1 MQTNNQSGNFA
12 ILGSSIV
19 FADPGSSGGARASAG
34 AGGFTTTTV
43 VSAQAD
49 ANESYQQAGIS
60 CTPIPGSEV
69 AIVVSSRYSQ
79 TRIAGE
85 IILSITF
92 NSNVPAGTTF
102 SVSAPGFKPF
112 NFPSQAASGN
122 PIVSAPVTSDF
133 NTDFD
138 VSIVIPGGVYTTGA
152 AMTLQTKQVV
162 TPSGSSIGK
171 EIPITRLVVSL
182 G

>member
-1 MQTNNQSGNFA
+1 MRKNNQSGNFS

-19 FADPGSSGGARASAG
+19 FASPPSGK
-34 AGGFTTTTV
+34 AGGFTSTTV
-43 VSAQAD
+43 ASAQED
-49 ANESYQQAGIS
+49 ANESYQQANIS
-60 CTPIPGSEV
+60 CTPIPASEV
-69 AIVVSSRYSQ
+69 AVMVSSRYSQ
-79 TRIAGE
+79 TSIAGK

-122 PIVSAPVTSDF
+122 PSVSAPVTSDF
-133 NTDFD
+133 DTDFD

-152 AMTLQTKQVV
+152 LMTLETKQVV

-171 EIPITRLVVSL
+171 EIPITRLVVNL
-182 G
+182 A